1 MSLKNINFPGEKI
14 NYLTPA
20 WDEINDLTFKIAK
33 QILDAG
39 KKFDRVVTL
48 AKGGWPMTR
57 SLVDF
62 LSVDK
67 VVSLGIKFYSGIN
80 QRFSQPEIYQDFPVK
95 LTGEKILLFDDVTDT
110 GNSFQFTQT
119 HLQKNNVKSITT
131 ASLFYKPHSVFKP
144 DYYGFETSAWII
156 FPYERIESMKF
167 LINKWQSRG
176 LSKTQISSRLIKL
189 GTPESWIKFYVSEG
203 IMAENLLYNRRKL
216 PDKSPAFF

>member
-1 MSLKNINFPGEKI
+1 MGRKAHIALLSMSLKNINFPGEKI

-20 WDEINDLTFKIAK
+20 WDEINDLAFKIAK
-33 QILDAG
+33 QILAAG
-39 KKFDRVVTL
+39 KKFDRIVTL

-119 HLQKNNVKSITT
+119 HLQKNNVQSITT

-156 FPYERIESMKF
+156 FPYEVVEAMIF
-167 LINKWQSRG
+167 LADKWTKQG
-176 LSKTQISSRLIKL
+176 LTPATIKARFL
-189 GTPESWIKFYVSEG
+189 RFGFPEKIIQFYG
-203 IMAENLLYNRRKL
+203 RQAI
-216 PDKSPAFF
+216 